1 MSVRLCRS
9 SGPALVSGRVLG
21 LSLALVAGCGGA
33 SKEPVNALSE
43 VSGLPDDD
51 QSRCAFANRPDREV
65 SETKG
70 PSAQF
75 ASVRR
80 VFGIMGEGDD
90 RRRILLC
97 READTNLDGVK
108 DVVRTY
114 NDRGEALNELAD
126 SDYDG
131 NIDTWITFSRGRM
144 SKLQVDNGRR
154 GAPDETRLYV
164 AGKLSRAQRDTNYD
178 GKPDVWE
185 IYSEGKLQRLGVDL
199 DFDGHV
205 DRWDRDEILMREL
218 NERERRE
225 AEAAERAKPVTVP
238 DEGAYP
244 VASPSGSAAVPA
256 SSASPAAAPPVPAG
270 SPPPTAPAAP
280 PAKKP

>member
-1 MSVRLCRS
+1 MSAKLPRS
-9 SGPALVSGRVLG
+9 AGPAFGRVLG
-21 LSLALVAGCGGA
+21 LWVALVAGCGGA
-33 SKEPVNALSE
+33 NKEPVSALSE

-51 QSRCAFANRPDREV
+51 QSRCAFSDRPDREV

-90 RRRILLC
+90 RRRVLLC

-205 DRWDRDEILMREL
+205 DRWDRDEILMREI

-225 AEAAERAKPVTVP
+225 AEAAERAKPAALP
-238 DEGAYP
+238 DEGSYP
-244 VASPSGSAAVPA
+244 VSSPSGSAPVPPA
-256 SSASPAAAPPVPAG
+256 SAPALAAPPAPTG
-270 SPPPTAPAAP
+270 SATPTAPAAP
-280 PAKKP
+280 PTKKP

>member
-1 MSVRLCRS
+1 MNFRT
-9 SGPALVSGRVLG
+9 ALATCL
-21 LSLALVAGCGGA
+21 LLLGCGG
-33 SKEPVNALSE
+33 SKKEPVSALGE
-43 VSGLPDDD
+43 VQGLPDDD
-51 QSRCAFANRPDREV
+51 ASRCAYISRPDREV

-75 ASVRR
+75 PSVRR
-80 VFGIMGEGDD
+80 VYGIVGEGEN
-90 RRRILLC
+90 RKRVLLC

-131 NIDTWITFSRGRM
+131 SIDTWITFSRGRM
-144 SKLQVDNGRR
+144 SKIQIDNARR
-154 GAPDETRLYV
+154 GTPDETRLYV
-164 AGKLSRAQRDTNYD
+164 AGKLSRAQRDTNFD

-185 IYSEGKLQRLGVDL
+185 IYSEGQLQRLGVDL

-205 DRWDRDEILMREL
+205 DRWDRDEILMRQQ

-225 AEAAERAKPVTVP
+225 AEEAERNRAPVTAP
-238 DEGAYP
+238 EGEYA
-244 VASPSGSAAVPA
+244 VATGGQGGVGGRGGAPGKASNAAGA
-256 SSASPAAAPPVPAG
+256 GGAAPKTP
-270 SPPPTAPAAP
+270 
-280 PAKKP
+280 

>member
-1 MSVRLCRS
+1 MSVRLPRS
-9 SGPALVSGRVLG
+9 AGPAPAYGRVL
-21 LSLALVAGCGGA
+21 LLALVAGCGGA
-33 SKEPVNALSE
+33 SKEPVSALSE

-51 QSRCAFANRPDREV
+51 QSRCAFADRPDREV

-90 RRRILLC
+90 RRRVLLC

-205 DRWDRDEILMREL
+205 DRWDRDEILMREI

-225 AEAAERAKPVTVP
+225 AEAAERAKPAPLP
-238 DEGAYP
+238 DEGSYP
-244 VASPSGSAAVPA
+244 VSSPSGSAQVPPA
-256 SSASPAAAPPVPAG
+256 SAPPAAAPPAPAA
-270 SPPPTAPAAP
+270 SATPTAPAAP
-280 PAKKP
+280 PSKKP

>member
-1 MSVRLCRS
+1 MRVKLPRS
-9 SGPALVSGRVLG
+9 AGPALVCGRVLG
-21 LSLALVAGCGGA
+21 LLLPLAAGCGGA
-33 SKEPVNALSE
+33 SKEPVNALSD

-185 IYSEGKLQRLGVDL
+185 IYSEGRLQRLGVDL

-225 AEAAERAKPVTVP
+225 AEALDRQKPVAGP

-244 VASPSGSAAVPA
+244 VASPSGSAPAPA
-256 SSASPAAAPPVPAG
+256 SSVAPPAAPTGSAAPA
-270 SPPPTAPAAP
+270 PTAPTAP